1 MGWHVATTC
10 HLRRLFVFLC
20 ISGGTYIYVPIYVHT
35 IKIHDI
41 LNKVI
46 SLIVSK
52 VSLAQF
58 YFLFDGPGMSFVE
71 GIVCPQASQT
81 CCDTPPS
88 FGKDIP
94 RLNFLFCLRGGDGG
108 GEGLRGRKSILLG
121 SSLEWNVLSSVVVG
135 VVSQLLNVLTFMG
148 GVEMGDGSDGSGD
161 WGLYPSLLSPSV
173 WSTTV
178 MVARIL
184 NGLGGRFKSF
194 KLGGTIGSCRPKP

>member
-1 MGWHVATTC
+1 MCTQ
-10 HLRRLFVFLC
+10 L
-20 ISGGTYIYVPIYVHT
+20 
-35 IKIHDI
+35 KIHDI
-41 LNKVI
+41 K
-46 SLIVSK
+46 SLVFLVPE

-81 CCDTPPS
+81 CCDTPPLVERTFPGSTS
-88 FGKDIP
+88 FSAFVEMMAAVRDLEEGKVSFWVHH
-94 RLNFLFCLRGGDGG
+94 LNGMYYHQ
-108 GEGLRGRKSILLG
+108 
-121 SSLEWNVLSSVVVG
+121 SSC

-161 WGLYPSLLSPSV
+161 WGLYPSLLSSSV